1 MDRERDIFWIWFS
14 SFPFLRLRT
23 RMELLSSFNGP
34 EGVFSAGEA
43 MLRKIRGISD
53 EYAVVLSRAGFE
65 RADSIIGAC
74 EKQNIDIISIDDP
87 RYPFRLKNIYAPPSV
102 LYVKGKIPD
111 LDKHAVISVIG
122 TRKASQYGL
131 RMGKRIAY
139 EIVRCGAYAVSL
151 LTPGVDRAVAEGAL
165 LAGDRCIGVLGTSH
179 EQEHSSLADEIV
191 EKGALISEYPP
202 GSLQNR
208 SFFRDRNRVAA
219 GISLG
224 AVVVE
229 APEKSGTRYFVNEAL
244 DQGKDVFAVPG
255 NADSDNSIGTLELM
269 KMGARPVASGW
280 DVLSEYTAAF
290 PELHFSSDR
299 LEDALSLRVVSEKP
313 VSDSSG
319 KTNTGSGSPSASEWK
334 RKTANL
340 TDDQSVLVGLIRKGV
355 SVIDDLIEKSGLP
368 ANKVLSSMTILEIKG
383 IIVRDMSGKI
393 ELNKHFDE

>member
-1 MDRERDIFWIWFS
+1 MDRERDIFWTWFS

-23 RMELLSSFNGP
+23 RTELLSSFNGP

-43 MLRKIRGISD
+43 KLRKIRGISD
-53 EYAVVLSRAGFE
+53 ENAVVLSRAGLE
-65 RADSIIGAC
+65 RADRIFDAC

-102 LYVKGKIPD
+102 LYVKGKLPD
-111 LDKHAVISVIG
+111 LDEHAVISVIG

-139 EIVRCGAYAVSL
+139 EIVRCGAYVVSL
-151 LTPGVDRAVAEGAL
+151 LTAGVDHAAAEGAL
-165 LAGDRCIGVLGTSH
+165 LAGDRCIGVLGTPH
-179 EQEHSSLADEIV
+179 DQEHSALAEEIV

-244 DQGKDVFAVPG
+244 DQGKDIFAVPG

-269 KMGARPVASGW
+269 KMGARPVGNGW

-290 PELHFSSDR
+290 PELQFSSDR
-299 LEDALSLRVVSEKP
+299 LEDALSLKEVAGKP
-313 VSDSSG
+313 VSDGSG
-319 KTNTGSGSPSASEWK
+319 KTGTGNSSGGEWK
-334 RKTANL
+334 RKTESL
-340 TDDQSVLVGLIRKGV
+340 TDDQSVLVGLILNGV

-368 ANKVLSSMTILEIKG
+368 ANKVLSCLTILEIKG
-383 IIVRDMSGKI
+383 IIVRDLSGNI
-393 ELNKHFDE
+393 ELNKNFDE